1 MVFWHYITLSQKL
14 KPSTGK
20 IFLILIYI
28 LSIAHK
34 TKSCLL
40 SAMIK
45 REQAKLSTSKIGFFY
60 IPQYCIRIS
69 GLNSIINGLNS
80 IINWSSHVIIHP
92 DFHVLWV
99 KSNFGLLNWNW
110 NWVGWGGVS
119 GPKLWNF
126 TTLFFKWFI
135 FLAVSPSFLSV
146 CDW

>member
-99 KSNFGLLNWNW
+99 KSNFGLLKGNWNW
-110 NWVGWGGVS
+110 GVGGGGVRTKVVKFHNS
-119 GPKLWNF
+119 
-126 TTLFFKWFI
+126 FF
-135 FLAVSPSFLSV
+135 LNDSFS
-146 CDW
+146 